1 MRMTRRLRLA
11 ARVNTLEAVVRG
23 ATCNCRVDE
32 ETLYH
37 TAADLAR
44 IMSVRCPVHNQRDLG
59 YMLWLP
65 PSSPLRLED
74 RELCSCPPCAA
85 REWREGSRGPLT
97 AEEWEQECRSW
108 EEQLSTEAFGK
119 FRADQARARQL
130 LQQYRRM
137 RRNQH
142 GTMPGNNKSGK
153 TL

>member
-1 MRMTRRLRLA
+1 VRMTRRLRLA

-85 REWREGSRGPLT
+85 REWREGRRGPLT
-97 AEEWEQECRSW
+97 EEEREQEYRSW
-108 EEQLSTEAFGK
+108 EEQLSGEAAEQ
-119 FRADQARARQL
+119 FRRDQARSRQL
-130 LQQYRRM
+130 LQRYLWK
-137 RRNQH
+137 RRNQR